1 LNDSDPI
8 PIKTL
13 KQRSALNHVRI
24 EEVEYMLTPEELA
37 EAACD
42 DQAWKQIER
51 RAAEECG
58 ATCFRDAIDIL
69 DGEIAKFP
77 PRGLEAFGDQTEKR
91 VGRDRLKRLV
101 PLFNATILTTF
112 IGHDE

>member
-1 LNDSDPI
+1 LNDSQPI
-8 PIKTL
+8 PVKPL
-13 KQRSALNHVRI
+13 KQGSALNQVRI

-69 DGEIAKFP
+69 DGEIAELP
-77 PRGLEAFGDQTEKR
+77 PRGPEAPGDQTEKR
-91 VGRDRLKRLV
+91 FGRDRLKRLV
-101 PLFNATILTTF
+101 PLVQRDDI
-112 IGHDE
+112 HDVYRL